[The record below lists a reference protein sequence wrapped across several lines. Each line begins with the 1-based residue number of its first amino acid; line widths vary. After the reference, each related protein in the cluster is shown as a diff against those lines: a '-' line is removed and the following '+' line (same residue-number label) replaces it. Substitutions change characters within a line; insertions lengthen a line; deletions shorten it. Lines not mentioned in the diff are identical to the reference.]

1 MTTGTSYAE
10 VTLAKVVLSI
20 VITFMVCQIPRIF
33 LAFYRVR
40 KHHFSRQEILVNSII
55 QSSISERTNLCWRL
69 GMLPSHPSWMFT
81 LTAIQHF
88 FLIVNSSVNFIIYCL
103 MGTK

>member
-40 KHHFSRQEILVNSII
+40 KHVSRQFKIFVNSI
-55 QSSISERTNLCWRL
+55 QSSISERTNLCWGL

-88 FLIVNSSVNFIIYCL
+88 FLIVNSSANFIIYCF